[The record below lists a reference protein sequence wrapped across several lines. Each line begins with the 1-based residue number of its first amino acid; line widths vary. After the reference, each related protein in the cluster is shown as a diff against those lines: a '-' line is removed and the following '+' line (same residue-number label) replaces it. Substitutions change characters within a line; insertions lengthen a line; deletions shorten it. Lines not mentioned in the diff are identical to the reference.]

1 MKFTRRKGGTINS
14 YPKKVAVALTRDSL
28 RLEWFLR
35 LIVITVAGI
44 LLFWG
49 WKLDVASKGFK
60 VGSPSPRDYYVL
72 SDVAYV
78 DEAVTEQLRESQAS
92 RVLGVVV
99 HDVSLLP
106 IVKTVLEEI
115 DKSSTWLYFPQGLA
129 DILNTM
135 PAQKREV
142 VLGVTRDLGLRLMVF
157 NGDIFD
163 GNDLKLDL
171 WRYLSDTD
179 LSIADQNIVYQILS
193 YLLDL
198 AVKVDAEATSLVREF
213 YRSGIDPIERLLQ
226 PGTLLVKKG
235 DVITPEIAEILKS
248 QGYLEERFPWMQL
261 LLSLFIV
268 FLWTFLH
275 RYTELREWRET
286 SARKMTYFVTLLL
299 LAWILQFGM
308 ARVNHFCIGLGILPI
323 VGLSYMT
330 MPFISAMYLGLSG
343 GLLGV
348 MVSSSNSFTYLYA
361 MLPVVLITVLAHAL
375 FKDKP
380 TTRGK
385 ALLRI
390 LTVGLGAMALWFV
403 FIGVFYNVPT
413 AKETLIILI
422 AIFILS
428 GAFVLLLPLF
438 EGIFDVVS
446 PIRLMELTHPS
457 NPLLKRL
464 QIEAPGT
471 YHHVMTV
478 STLAEAAAERIGA
491 NALLVRGG
499 AYYHDIGKLKRPHY
513 FIENQIEGENVH
525 DTLSPSISALVILSH
540 VQDGVNLAK
549 EYGLPSAMIDF
560 ITEHHGTTCLSYF
573 YNRAKEREE
582 HVERDQ
588 YCYPGPKPRSKETA
602 LLMLADSTE
611 AAVRALG
618 SSVLNVPALNDAIRQ
633 VIEVKKKE
641 GQLDE
646 VDLTMRD
653 LNDIQ
658 QAFVKTLM
666 SMYHTRQIKE
676 NSGGSRVE
684 HQFRRQR

>member
-60 VGSPSPRDYYVL
+60 VGFPSPRDYYVL
-72 SDVAYV
+72 SDVVYV
-78 DEAVTEQLRESQAS
+78 DEAVTEQLREGQAS

-106 IVKTVLEEI
+106 IVKAVLEEI
-115 DKSSTWLYFPQGLA
+115 DKSSTWLYFPKGLA

-135 PAQKREV
+135 PAQKREGI
-142 VLGVTRDLGLRLMVF
+142 LAITRDLGLRLIVF
-157 NGDIFD
+157 NGDIID
-163 GNDLKLDL
+163 GNDIKLDL

-193 YLLDL
+193 YLLNL
-198 AVKVDAEATSLVREF
+198 AVEVDAEATSLVREF

-226 PGTLLVKKG
+226 PGALLVRKG

-261 LLSLFIV
+261 LLTLFIV

-275 RYTELREWRET
+275 RYTDLREWRET
-286 SARKMTYFVTLLL
+286 SARKMTYFVSLLL
-299 LAWILQFGM
+299 FAWILQFGM
-308 ARVNHFCIGLGILPI
+308 ARINHFCSGLGILPI

-390 LTVGLGAMALWFV
+390 LIVGLGAMALWFV
-403 FIGVFYNVPT
+403 FMGVFYNVPT

-422 AIFILS
+422 AIFLLS
-428 GAFVLLLPLF
+428 GAFLLLLPLF

-478 STLAEAAAERIGA
+478 STLAEAAAEKIGA

-499 AYYHDIGKLKRPHY
+499 AYYHDIGKLKRPQY

-582 HVERDQ
+582 YVERDQ

-646 VDLTMRD
+646 VNLTMRD

-676 NSGGSRVE
+676 RK
-684 HQFRRQR
+684 

>member
-49 WKLDVASKGFK
+49 WRLDVASKGFK
-60 VGSPSPRDYYVL
+60 VGSPSPRDYYIL
-72 SDVAYV
+72 SDVVYV
-78 DEAVTEQLRESQAS
+78 DEAVTEQLREGQAS

-115 DKSSTWLYFPQGLA
+115 DKSSTWLYFPKGLA

-135 PAQKREV
+135 PAQKREGI
-142 VLGVTRDLGLRLMVF
+142 LAITRDLGLRLIVF
-157 NGDIFD
+157 NGDIID
-163 GNDLKLDL
+163 GNDIKLDL

-193 YLLDL
+193 YLLNL
-198 AVKVDAEATSLVREF
+198 AVEVDAEATSLVREF

-226 PGTLLVKKG
+226 PGALLVRKG

-261 LLSLFIV
+261 LLTLFIV

-275 RYTELREWRET
+275 RYTDLREWRET
-286 SARKMTYFVTLLL
+286 SARKMTYFVSLLL
-299 LAWILQFGM
+299 FAWILQFGM
-308 ARVNHFCIGLGILPI
+308 ARINHFCSGLGILPI

-390 LTVGLGAMALWFV
+390 LIVGLGAMALWFV
-403 FIGVFYNVPT
+403 FMGVFYNVPT

-422 AIFILS
+422 AIFLLS
-428 GAFVLLLPLF
+428 GAFLLLLPLF

-478 STLAEAAAERIGA
+478 STLAEAAAEKIGA

-499 AYYHDIGKLKRPHY
+499 AYYHDIGKLKRPQY

-582 HVERDQ
+582 YVERDQ

-618 SSVLNVPALNDAIRQ
+618 SSVLNVPVLNDAIRQ
-633 VIEVKKKE
+633 VIEAKKRE

-646 VDLTMRD
+646 VNLTMRD

-658 QAFVKTLM
+658 QAFAKTLM

-676 NSGGSRVE
+676 RK
-684 HQFRRQR
+684 

>member
-676 NSGGSRVE
+676 RK
-684 HQFRRQR
+684 

>member
-28 RLEWFLR
+28 HLEWLLR

-72 SDVAYV
+72 SDVVYV
-78 DEAVTEQLRESQAS
+78 DEAVTEQLREGQAS

-115 DKSSTWLYFPQGLA
+115 DKSSTWLYFPKGLA

-135 PAQKREV
+135 PAQKREGI
-142 VLGVTRDLGLRLMVF
+142 LAITRDLGLRLIVF
-157 NGDIFD
+157 NGDIID
-163 GNDLKLDL
+163 GNDIKLDL

-193 YLLDL
+193 YLLNL
-198 AVKVDAEATSLVREF
+198 AVEVDAEATSLVREF

-226 PGTLLVKKG
+226 PGALLVRKG

-286 SARKMTYFVTLLL
+286 SARKMTYFVSLLI

-308 ARVNHFCIGLGILPI
+308 ARINHFCSGLGILPI

-390 LTVGLGAMALWFV
+390 LMVGLGAMALWFV
-403 FIGVFYNVPT
+403 FMGVFYNVPT
-413 AKETLIILI
+413 AKETLVILI
-422 AIFILS
+422 AIFLLS
-428 GAFVLLLPLF
+428 GAFLLLLPLF

-478 STLAEAAAERIGA
+478 STLAEAAAEKIGA

-499 AYYHDIGKLKRPHY
+499 AYYHDIGKLKRPQY

-582 HVERDQ
+582 YVERDQ

-646 VDLTMRD
+646 VNLTMRD

-676 NSGGSRVE
+676 RK
-684 HQFRRQR
+684 

>member
-633 VIEVKKKE
+633 VIEVKKRK
-641 GQLDE
+641 DS
-646 VDLTMRD
+646 LTRW
-653 LNDIQ
+653 
-658 QAFVKTLM
+658 T
-666 SMYHTRQIKE
+666 
-676 NSGGSRVE
+676 
-684 HQFRRQR
+684 

>member
-1 MKFTRRKGGTINS
+1 MKFMRRKGGTINS

-72 SDVAYV
+72 SDVVYV
-78 DEAVTEQLRESQAS
+78 DEAVTEQLREGQAS

-157 NGDIFD
+157 DGDIFD

-171 WRYLSDTD
+171 WRYLSDTN

>member
-28 RLEWFLR
+28 HLEWFLR

-49 WKLDVASKGFK
+49 WRLDVASKGFK
-60 VGSPSPRDYYVL
+60 VGSPSPRDYYIL
-72 SDVAYV
+72 SDVVYV
-78 DEAVTEQLRESQAS
+78 DEAVTEQLREGQAS

-115 DKSSTWLYFPQGLA
+115 DKSSTWLYFPKGLA

-135 PAQKREV
+135 PAQKREGI
-142 VLGVTRDLGLRLMVF
+142 LAITRDLGLRLIVF
-157 NGDIFD
+157 NGDIID
-163 GNDLKLDL
+163 GNDIKLDL

-193 YLLDL
+193 YLLNL
-198 AVKVDAEATSLVREF
+198 AVEVDAEATSLVREF

-226 PGTLLVKKG
+226 PGALLVRKG

-261 LLSLFIV
+261 LLTLFIV

-275 RYTELREWRET
+275 RYTDLREWRET
-286 SARKMTYFVTLLL
+286 SARKMTYFVSLLL
-299 LAWILQFGM
+299 FAWILQFGM
-308 ARVNHFCIGLGILPI
+308 ARINHFCSGLGILPI

-390 LTVGLGAMALWFV
+390 LIVGLGAMALWFV
-403 FIGVFYNVPT
+403 FMGVFYNVPT

-422 AIFILS
+422 AIFLLS
-428 GAFVLLLPLF
+428 GAFLLLLPLF

-478 STLAEAAAERIGA
+478 STLAEAAAEKIGA

-499 AYYHDIGKLKRPHY
+499 AYYHDIGKLKRPQY

-582 HVERDQ
+582 YVERDQ

-653 LNDIQ
+653 LNGIQ

-676 NSGGSRVE
+676 RK
-684 HQFRRQR
+684 

>member
-72 SDVAYV
+72 SDVVYV
-78 DEAVTEQLRESQAS
+78 DEAVTEQLREGQAS

-115 DKSSTWLYFPQGLA
+115 DKSSTWLYFPKGLA

-135 PAQKREV
+135 PAQKREGI
-142 VLGVTRDLGLRLMVF
+142 LAITRDLGLRLIVF
-157 NGDIFD
+157 NGDIID
-163 GNDLKLDL
+163 GNDIKLDL

-193 YLLDL
+193 YLLNL
-198 AVKVDAEATSLVREF
+198 AVEVDAEATSLVREF

-226 PGTLLVKKG
+226 PGALLVRKG

-286 SARKMTYFVTLLL
+286 SARKMTYFVSLLL
-299 LAWILQFGM
+299 FAWILQFGM
-308 ARVNHFCIGLGILPI
+308 ARVSHFCSGLGILPI

-330 MPFISAMYLGLSG
+330 MPFISAMYLSLSG

-390 LTVGLGAMALWFV
+390 LMVGLGAMALWFV
-403 FIGVFYNVPT
+403 FMGVFYNVPT
-413 AKETLIILI
+413 AKEALIILI
-422 AIFILS
+422 VIFLLS
-428 GAFVLLLPLF
+428 GAFLLLLPLF
-438 EGIFDVVS
+438 EDIFDVVS

-478 STLAEAAAERIGA
+478 SILAEAAAERIGA

-499 AYYHDIGKLKRPHY
+499 AYYHDIGKLKRPQY

-582 HVERDQ
+582 YVERDQ
-588 YCYPGPKPRSKETA
+588 YCYPGPKPCSKETA

-633 VIEVKKKE
+633 VIEVKKRE

-646 VDLTMRD
+646 VNLTMRD

-676 NSGGSRVE
+676 RK
-684 HQFRRQR
+684 

>member
-72 SDVAYV
+72 SDVVYV
-78 DEAVTEQLRESQAS
+78 DEAVTEQLREGQAS

-115 DKSSTWLYFPQGLA
+115 DKSSTWLYFPKGLA

-135 PAQKREV
+135 PAQKREGI
-142 VLGVTRDLGLRLMVF
+142 LAITRDLGLRLIVF
-157 NGDIFD
+157 NGDIID
-163 GNDLKLDL
+163 GNDIKLDL

-193 YLLDL
+193 YLLNL
-198 AVKVDAEATSLVREF
+198 AVEVDAEATSLVREF

-226 PGTLLVKKG
+226 PGALLVRKG

-261 LLSLFIV
+261 LLTLFIV

-275 RYTELREWRET
+275 RYTDLREWRET
-286 SARKMTYFVTLLL
+286 SARKMTYFVSLLL
-299 LAWILQFGM
+299 FAWILQFGM
-308 ARVNHFCIGLGILPI
+308 ARINHFCSGLGILPI

-390 LTVGLGAMALWFV
+390 LMVGLGAMALWFV
-403 FIGVFYNVPT
+403 FMGVFYNVPT

-422 AIFILS
+422 AIFLLS
-428 GAFVLLLPLF
+428 GAFLLLLPLF

-478 STLAEAAAERIGA
+478 STLAEAAAEKIGA

-499 AYYHDIGKLKRPHY
+499 AYYHDIGKLKRPQY

-582 HVERDQ
+582 YVERDQ

-633 VIEVKKKE
+633 VIEVKKRE

-646 VDLTMRD
+646 VNLTMRD

-676 NSGGSRVE
+676 RK
-684 HQFRRQR
+684 

>member
-1 MKFTRRKGGTINS
+1 
-14 YPKKVAVALTRDSL
+14 
-28 RLEWFLR
+28 
-35 LIVITVAGI
+35 

-385 ALLRI
+385 ALLKI

-403 FIGVFYNVPT
+403 FMGVFYNVPT

-478 STLAEAAAERIGA
+478 STLAEAAAEKIGA

>member
-28 RLEWFLR
+28 HLEWFLR

-49 WKLDVASKGFK
+49 WRLDVASKGFK
-60 VGSPSPRDYYVL
+60 VGSPSPRDYYIL
-72 SDVAYV
+72 SDVVYV
-78 DEAVTEQLRESQAS
+78 DEAVTEQLREGQAS

-115 DKSSTWLYFPQGLA
+115 DKSSTWLYFPKGLA

-135 PAQKREV
+135 PAQKREGI
-142 VLGVTRDLGLRLMVF
+142 LAITRDLGLRLIVF
-157 NGDIFD
+157 NGDIID
-163 GNDLKLDL
+163 GNDIKLDL

-193 YLLDL
+193 YLLNL
-198 AVKVDAEATSLVREF
+198 AVEVDAEATSLVREF

-226 PGTLLVKKG
+226 PGALLVRKG

-261 LLSLFIV
+261 LLTLFIV

-275 RYTELREWRET
+275 RYTDLREWRET
-286 SARKMTYFVTLLL
+286 SARKMTYFVSLLL
-299 LAWILQFGM
+299 FAWILQFGM
-308 ARVNHFCIGLGILPI
+308 ARINHFCSGLGILPI

-390 LTVGLGAMALWFV
+390 LIVGLGAMALWFV
-403 FIGVFYNVPT
+403 FMGVFYNVPT

-422 AIFILS
+422 AIFLLS
-428 GAFVLLLPLF
+428 GAFLLLLPLF

-478 STLAEAAAERIGA
+478 STLAEAAAEKIGA

-499 AYYHDIGKLKRPHY
+499 AYYHDIGKLKRPQY

-582 HVERDQ
+582 YVERDQ

-618 SSVLNVPALNDAIRQ
+618 SSVLNVPVLNDAIRQ
-633 VIEVKKKE
+633 VIEAKKRE

-646 VDLTMRD
+646 VNLTMRD

-658 QAFVKTLM
+658 QAFAKTLM

-676 NSGGSRVE
+676 RK
-684 HQFRRQR
+684 

>member
-72 SDVAYV
+72 SDVVYV
-78 DEAVTEQLRESQAS
+78 DEAVTEQLREGQAS

-106 IVKTVLEEI
+106 VVKTVLEEI
-115 DKSSTWLYFPQGLA
+115 DKSSTWLYFPKGLA
-129 DILNTM
+129 DILSTM
-135 PAQKREV
+135 PAQKRERI
-142 VLGVTRDLGLRLMVF
+142 LGITRDLGLRLIVF
-157 NGDIFD
+157 NGDIID

-198 AVKVDAEATSLVREF
+198 AVKVDVEATSLVREF

-226 PGTLLVKKG
+226 PGALLVKKG
-235 DVITPEIAEILKS
+235 DVITQEIAEILKS
-248 QGYLEERFPWMQL
+248 QGYLEERFPWLQL
-261 LLSLFIV
+261 LLLLFIV

-286 SARKMTYFVTLLL
+286 TARKMTYFVSLLL
-299 LAWILQFGM
+299 LGWISQFGM
-308 ARVNHFCIGLGILPI
+308 ARVNPFCSGLGILPI

-348 MVSSSNSFTYLYA
+348 MASSSNSFTYLYA

-385 ALLRI
+385 AFLRI
-390 LTVGLGAMALWFV
+390 LTIGLAGMALWFV
-403 FIGVFYNVPT
+403 LIGVFYNVPT
-413 AKETLIILI
+413 AKETLIILV
-422 AIFILS
+422 AILLLS

-499 AYYHDIGKLKRPHY
+499 AYYHDIGKLKRPQY

-582 HVERDQ
+582 YVERDQ

-676 NSGGSRVE
+676 RK
-684 HQFRRQR
+684 

>member
-60 VGSPSPRDYYVL
+60 VGFPSPRDYYVL
-72 SDVAYV
+72 SDVVYV
-78 DEAVTEQLRESQAS
+78 DEAVTEQLREGQAS

-115 DKSSTWLYFPQGLA
+115 NKSSTWLYFPKGLA

-135 PAQKREV
+135 PAQKREGI
-142 VLGVTRDLGLRLMVF
+142 LGITRDLGLRLIVF
-157 NGDIFD
+157 NGDIID
-163 GNDLKLDL
+163 GNDIKLDL

-193 YLLDL
+193 YLLNL
-198 AVKVDAEATSLVREF
+198 AVEVDAEATSLVREF

-226 PGTLLVKKG
+226 PGALLVRKG

-261 LLSLFIV
+261 LLTLFIV

-275 RYTELREWRET
+275 RYTDLREWRET
-286 SARKMTYFVTLLL
+286 SARKMTYFVSLLL
-299 LAWILQFGM
+299 FAWILQFGM
-308 ARVNHFCIGLGILPI
+308 ARINHFCSGLGILPI

-390 LTVGLGAMALWFV
+390 LIVGLGAMALWFV
-403 FIGVFYNVPT
+403 FMGVFYNVPT

-422 AIFILS
+422 AIFLLS
-428 GAFVLLLPLF
+428 GAFLLLLPLF

-478 STLAEAAAERIGA
+478 STLAEAAAEKIGA

-499 AYYHDIGKLKRPHY
+499 AYYHDIGKLKRPQY

-582 HVERDQ
+582 YVERDQ

-618 SSVLNVPALNDAIRQ
+618 SSVLNVPVLNDAIRQ
-633 VIEVKKKE
+633 VIEAKKRE

-646 VDLTMRD
+646 VNLTMRD

-658 QAFVKTLM
+658 QAFAKTLM

-676 NSGGSRVE
+676 RK
-684 HQFRRQR
+684 

>member
-1 MKFTRRKGGTINS
+1 
-14 YPKKVAVALTRDSL
+14 
-28 RLEWFLR
+28 
-35 LIVITVAGI
+35 

-60 VGSPSPRDYYVL
+60 VGSPSQRDYYVL

>member
-1 MKFTRRKGGTINS
+1 MRRKGGTINS

>member
-1 MKFTRRKGGTINS
+1 
-14 YPKKVAVALTRDSL
+14 
-28 RLEWFLR
+28 
-35 LIVITVAGI
+35 